1 AEQIARANPSHVP
14 ALVEMLEQ
22 RPWLIFQRIAL
33 HLLRVCPDE
42 VPALIAERLTD
53 RNLFDENGLWHEYVL
68 LARDH
73 FAYLSP
79 ENREKILNWIDTGP
93 DIEQFKTWR
102 EQETGRHPTEEEID
116 QYTKHWQLEH
126 LAPLRD
132 VLPPG
137 WRQRYDEWV
146 AEL

>member
-1 AEQIARANPSHVP
+1 RRSEEDQGSEDYSYIWRPAIEDHEQNHPLGLRDLLITAVRDAAEQIARANPSHVP

-33 HLLRVCPDE
+33 HLLRVYPDG

-53 RNLFDENGLWHEYVL
+53 RNRFDENGLWHEYVL

-73 FAYLSP
+73 FVSLSP

-93 DIEQFKTWR
+93 
-102 EQETGRHPTEEEID
+102 
-116 QYTKHWQLEH
+116 
-126 LAPLRD
+126 
-132 VLPPG
+132 
-137 WRQRYDEWV
+137 
-146 AEL
+146 